1 MKPAVVRPI
10 AGLATVLAIL
20 SIVAVAVALFTGSL
34 TATVPVTVI
43 SERAGL
49 VMNPDAKVK
58 MHGVQVGTVESI
70 EELPGGKAALHL
82 AMNPDQLKLI
92 PSNVDVDITSSTVFG
107 AKFVQFVAPGA
118 PSDEAMRPG
127 QVLDTQRVTVE
138 VNTVFQ
144 QLVAVFSK
152 IDPAKLNETLGAIAK
167 AFDGRSEDFG
177 QTLSNFDAFLTKIE
191 PSLPNLSHDLETTPA
206 VVGAYADAAPDL
218 ITTASAASRVS
229 QTIVD
234 EQQNLDAFLVSITG
248 LADIGNDVVGTNRQP
263 LSDVLR
269 ILIPTTDLLNQYH
282 DALNCALGGLLVL
295 AKGPPLPDPGVVV
308 SSSLTFG
315 MERYRY
321 PSNLPKVAAT
331 GGPQCQMLPK
341 VPYEQNPPFVVTD
354 VGANPTQYG
363 NQNILRNRNG
373 LKEILFGPLDGPP
386 RNSAQVGQP
395 G

>member
-1 MKPAVVRPI
+1 MRRAVARPV
-10 AGLATVLAIL
+10 AGGATVLAI
-20 SIVAVAVALFTGSL
+20 VAVVAVTAALFTGSF
-34 TATVPVTVI
+34 TETVPVTVI
-43 SERAGL
+43 SQRAGL

-58 MHGVQVGTVESI
+58 MHGVQVGTVKSI
-70 EELPGGKAALHL
+70 DDLPDGKAALHL
-82 AMNPDQLKLI
+82 AMDPAQLQLI
-92 PSNVDVDITSSTVFG
+92 PSNVDVDITSSTIFG
-107 AKFVQFVAPGA
+107 AKFVQMVAPDE
-118 PSDEAMRPG
+118 PSRESLRPG

-144 QLVAVFSK
+144 QLVAVFSR

-167 AFDGRSEDFG
+167 AFNGRGEQFG
-177 QTLSNFDAFLTKIE
+177 QTLSDFDAFLTKVE
-191 PSLPNLSHDLETTPA
+191 PSLPNLSHDIETTSA
-206 VVGAYADAAPDL
+206 VVNAYADAAPDL
-218 ITTASAASRVS
+218 VATAKAATQVS

-234 EQQNLDAFLVSITG
+234 EKQNLDSFLVGVTG
-248 LADIGNDVVGTNRQP
+248 LADVGNDVLGNNRQP
-263 LSDVLR
+263 LTDVLR
-269 ILIPTTDLLNQYH
+269 LLVPTTDLLNQYH
-282 DALNCALGGLLVL
+282 EALNCALGGLLVL
-295 AKGPPLPDPGVVV
+295 AKGPPLPEPGVVV

-321 PSNLPKVAAT
+321 PANLPKVAAK

-354 VGANPTQYG
+354 VGADPTQYG
-363 NQNILRNRNG
+363 NQNILRNRDG

>member
-1 MKPAVVRPI
+1 MRLTVVRPI
-10 AGLATVLAIL
+10 AGLATVLAIV
-20 SIVAVAVALFTGSL
+20 STVAVAIALFTGSF
-34 TATVPVTVI
+34 TASVPVTVI

-49 VMNPDAKVK
+49 VMDPDAKVK

-82 AMNPDQLKLI
+82 AMNPDQLNLI
-92 PSNVDVDITSSTVFG
+92 PSNVGVDITSSTVFG
-107 AKFVQFVAPGA
+107 AKFVQFVAPDV
-118 PSDEAMRPG
+118 PSAEAIRPG

-167 AFDGRSEDFG
+167 AFDGRGEEVG
-177 QTLSNFDAFLTKIE
+177 QTLTSFDALLTKLE
-191 PSLPNLSHDLETTPA
+191 PSLPNLSHDIETTPA

-218 ITTASAASRVS
+218 ITTVNAATRVS
-229 QTIVD
+229 QTVVD
-234 EQQNLDAFLVSITG
+234 EQQNLDAFLVSTIG
-248 LADIGNDVVGTNRQP
+248 LADKGNDVVGGNRES
-263 LSDVLR
+263 LTDVLR
-269 ILIPTTDLLNQYH
+269 ILVPTTDLLNRYH
-282 DALNCALGGLLVL
+282 EALNCALGGLLVL
-295 AKGPPLPDPGVVV
+295 AKGPPLPNPGVVV

-321 PSNLPKVAAT
+321 PANLPKVAAK

-363 NQNILRNRNG
+363 NQSVLRNRDG